1 MPGGRG
7 GAEPSATQAFGYAW
21 GLAKQ
26 DFAGVVLPPAVAFLL
41 SMVINIG
48 LNLLMVPVKVAL
60 GVKVGV
66 AAGVKAGVATG
77 LVMGAIIDALIA
89 VPAIAAGAFFTGGI
103 YLFAS
108 RLVRGQKPGFGE
120 VFGGMQ
126 VFGPALVA
134 MLGTVGL
141 PAILRP
147 LLGLVPF
154 VGTGLGTLLIFAGG
168 FSYSWAVAVAV
179 EQRLSDTRHQGGDG
193 RLGGGVSGSGDVA
206 AADAVR
212 RARRPRL
219 LHRRVRDHSAAVDR
233 GGARVPCAQAGG
245 RVSVDWRPGREA
257 RTGRSMTAWRPSS

>member
-1 MPGGRG
+1 MTTSHMPGGRG

-168 FSYSWAVAVAV
+168 FSYWWAVAVAV
-179 EQRLSDTRHQGGDG
+179 EQRLSDTRAVTEGWAEAFRAPVTSLLLMLFGG
-193 RLGGGVSGSGDVA
+193 LGVLACCIGMFVTIPLLWIAVAHVYHARRQVA
-206 AADAVR
+206 A
-212 RARRPRL
+212 
-219 LHRRVRDHSAAVDR
+219 
-233 GGARVPCAQAGG
+233 
-245 RVSVDWRPGREA
+245 
-257 RTGRSMTAWRPSS
+257 